1 MEIPD
6 PSLLMLRS
14 LMIRV
19 KLQTVAPQISF
30 MWMTGKRWTRS
41 TTSSLNFSRST
52 YPEFEG
58 VISPSPT
65 NQKCRIMSK
74 WVQFYHKI
82 NKFDLVN
89 MRFTDEF
96 SVVEMYGTDSI
107 LPVDGRFNMSSI
119 RAEIQKYIESM
130 EKIKSFD
137 PCAFS
142 ILTGSSIL
150 CASESPVYN
159 L

>member
-1 MEIPD
+1 M
-6 PSLLMLRS
+6 R
-14 LMIRV
+14 
-19 KLQTVAPQISF
+19 
-30 MWMTGKRWTRS
+30 
-41 TTSSLNFSRST
+41 
-52 YPEFEG
+52 
-58 VISPSPT
+58 
-65 NQKCRIMSK
+65 K
-74 WVQFYHKI
+74 WVRFYHKI

-107 LPVDGRFNMSSI
+107 LPVDGMFNMSSI

>member
-1 MEIPD
+1 
-6 PSLLMLRS
+6 
-14 LMIRV
+14 
-19 KLQTVAPQISF
+19 
-30 MWMTGKRWTRS
+30 
-41 TTSSLNFSRST
+41 
-52 YPEFEG
+52 
-58 VISPSPT
+58 
-65 NQKCRIMSK
+65 MSK

-137 PCAFS
+137 TCAFT
-142 ILTGSSIL
+142 ILTGPTIL

>member
-1 MEIPD
+1 M
-6 PSLLMLRS
+6 R
-14 LMIRV
+14 
-19 KLQTVAPQISF
+19 
-30 MWMTGKRWTRS
+30 
-41 TTSSLNFSRST
+41 
-52 YPEFEG
+52 
-58 VISPSPT
+58 
-65 NQKCRIMSK
+65 K
-74 WVQFYHKI
+74 WVRFYHKI

-150 CASESPVYN
+150 CASESQVYN

>member
-1 MEIPD
+1 
-6 PSLLMLRS
+6 
-14 LMIRV
+14 
-19 KLQTVAPQISF
+19 
-30 MWMTGKRWTRS
+30 
-41 TTSSLNFSRST
+41 
-52 YPEFEG
+52 
-58 VISPSPT
+58 
-65 NQKCRIMSK
+65 MSK
-74 WVQFYHKI
+74 WVKFYHKI

-89 MRFTDEF
+89 MRFIDEF

-142 ILTGSSIL
+142 ILTGPTIL

>member
-1 MEIPD
+1 M
-6 PSLLMLRS
+6 
-14 LMIRV
+14 
-19 KLQTVAPQISF
+19 K
-30 MWMTGKRWTRS
+30 
-41 TTSSLNFSRST
+41 
-52 YPEFEG
+52 
-58 VISPSPT
+58 
-65 NQKCRIMSK
+65 K

-89 MRFTDEF
+89 MRFTNEV

-137 PCAFS
+137 PCAFT
-142 ILTGSSIL
+142 ILTGPTIL

>member
-1 MEIPD
+1 M
-6 PSLLMLRS
+6 R
-14 LMIRV
+14 
-19 KLQTVAPQISF
+19 
-30 MWMTGKRWTRS
+30 
-41 TTSSLNFSRST
+41 
-52 YPEFEG
+52 
-58 VISPSPT
+58 
-65 NQKCRIMSK
+65 K

-82 NKFDLVN
+82 NKFDLVS

-96 SVVEMYGTDSI
+96 IVVEMYGTDSI

-142 ILTGSSIL
+142 ILTGHTIL
-150 CASESPVYN
+150 CASESPLYN